1 MSYRK
6 KNFNKEK
13 NINSFIDKHKNEKC
27 VIVGA
32 SHSMHKFNFENFDGK
47 KIILGSALLRIRK
60 RFKPDYLISSNNI
73 FPVPEIKEHL
83 DILNSYKNMTWLFTN
98 SQLYSDIWTKSKSF
112 LGKNLKINYSAFD
125 DRHFNNKKCKPEK
138 KCCSF
143 LKSYPNNINAYDL
156 LIKKTSLNKESYKFD
171 IGVSIAEAGLAL
183 AILMGFKEIYI
194 TGVSLSLNKKYR
206 TLENNKQK
214 YYGQPSR
221 YADAV
226 LHRALKFT
234 RFKFFV
240 YYLKR
245 LDFTPYIISA
255 FEKIN
260 MYLTGTGLFA
270 KNYHKAIINLKY
282 LLKIAKIRSQIIHS
296 NRLNTL
302 TKVSIKNK

>member
-47 KIILGSALLRIRK
+47 KIILGSALLRIKK

-98 SQLYSDIWTKSKSF
+98 SQLYSNIWTKSKSF
-112 LGKNLKINYSAFD
+112 LGKNLKINYAAYD
-125 DRHFNNKKCKPEK
+125 DRHFNKKKCKTEK
-138 KCCSF
+138 PCCSF
-143 LKSYPNNINAYDL
+143 LKIYPNNINIYDL
-156 LIKKTSLNKESYKFD
+156 LIKKRSLNKENYNFD
-171 IGVSIAEAGLAL
+171 TGNSVAEAGLAT

-206 TLENNKQK
+206 SLLSSKRK
-214 YYGQPSR
+214 YYGQPSK
-221 YADAV
+221 YADDI
-226 LHRALKFT
+226 LIRALKFT
-234 RFKFFV
+234 KFKFFF
-240 YYLKR
+240 YYLKG
-245 LDFTPYIISA
+245 LNLTPYIISS

-260 MYLTGTGLFA
+260 MYLKGTGLFA
-270 KNYHKAIINLKY
+270 RNYHKAISNFEY
-282 LLKIAKIRSQIIHS
+282 LLEIAKVRSQVIHS
-296 NRLNTL
+296 NRLNILIKT
-302 TKVSIKNK
+302 SIKNK